1 MQNRV
6 MLFFSRL
13 RRALWLKPVTY
24 CLAAVLAVLLARMA
38 DGIDAPEWLP
48 DLSEGTLE
56 ALMSILAT
64 TMLSVATFAVGAM
77 VGAYASA
84 GDNATPRAFELI
96 VSDNLSKTA
105 LSSFIGAFIFAVVG
119 TIALETEIYDQT
131 GRFVLFLFTLGV
143 IGWVILTFVRWIDD
157 IARLGRMQTTVDRA
171 EDAARNCLENRRK
184 HRFLGGRDAETAPP
198 LPGAELHADKIGY
211 VQLVEMRELQAVAE
225 AADLLVVVESLPG
238 SFVTPNRPLAR
249 LIGGSALTREQV
261 KTLRD
266 AFAIGDHRT
275 FATDPRYGLI
285 VLSEIGQRAL
295 SPGVNDPG
303 TAIVIIGRLVRLLA
317 LWLAPGAEPEAQ
329 EPEYDRVFVPG
340 LELGD
345 LFDDAFTGL
354 ARDGAANAQF
364 GLRLQKAYASLAA
377 LGDAEAKL
385 QAKRHARHALRHAE
399 AAIRVAEDLE
409 PLRAVARDF
418 GAESAAPGAAAVP
431 QP

>member
-1 MQNRV
+1 
-6 MLFFSRL
+6 L
-13 RRALWLKPVTY
+13 RW
-24 CLAAVLAVLLARMA
+24 ARWS
-38 DGIDAPEWLP
+38 AP
-48 DLSEGTLE
+48 
-56 ALMSILAT
+56 I
-64 TMLSVATFAVGAM
+64 
-77 VGAYASA
+77 ASA

-105 LSSFIGAFIFAVVG
+105 LSSFIGAFIFSVVG
-119 TIALETEIYDQT
+119 IIALETEIYDQT

-171 EDAARNCLENRRK
+171 EDAARELPGEPPQ
-184 HRFLGGRDAETAPP
+184 AP
-198 LPGAELHADKIGY
+198 LPGRARRRDRAAPARGRSCTRTRSATCSSSRCGK
-211 VQLVEMRELQAVAE
+211 LQAVAE
-225 AADLLVVVESLPG
+225 AADLLVVVESQPG

-249 LIGGSALTREQV
+249 LIGGSVLTREQV

-266 AFAIGDHRT
+266 AFVIGDHRT

-385 QAKRHARHALRHAE
+385 QAKRHARRALRHAE
-399 AAIRVAEDLE
+399 AAIAVAEDLE
-409 PLRAVARDF
+409 PLRAVARSF
-418 GAESAAPGAAAVP
+418 GAESEPGEWRCRSLEC
-431 QP
+431 

>member
-24 CLAAVLAVLLARMA
+24 CVAAGAAVLLARAA
-38 DGIDAPEWLP
+38 DAVEAPEWLP
-48 DLSEGTLE
+48 DIAEGTLSE
-56 ALMSILAT
+56 LMGILSM

-77 VGAYASA
+77 VGAFASA
-84 GDNATPRAFELI
+84 GDNATPRAFDLI

-105 LSSFIGAFIFAVVG
+105 LSSFIGAFIFSVVG
-119 TIALETEIYDQT
+119 IIALETEIYDQT

-171 EDAARNCLENRRK
+171 EDAARECLENRRK

-198 LPGAELHADKIGY
+198 LPGAELHADEIGY
-211 VQLVEMRELQAVAE
+211 VQVVEMAKLQQVAE
-225 AADLLVVVESLPG
+225 EADLLVVVESQPG

-249 LIGGSALTREQV
+249 LVGGAVLSKEQV
-261 KTLRD
+261 KALRD
-266 AFAIGDHRT
+266 AFGIGDHRT

-295 SPGVNDPG
+295 STGVNDPG

-329 EPEYDRVFVPG
+329 EPEFDRVFVPG
-340 LELGD
+340 LQLND

-399 AAIRVAEDLE
+399 AAIAVEEDLE
-409 PLRAVARDF
+409 PLRAVAESF
-418 GAESAAPGAAAVP
+418 GVEETAGPQAVP